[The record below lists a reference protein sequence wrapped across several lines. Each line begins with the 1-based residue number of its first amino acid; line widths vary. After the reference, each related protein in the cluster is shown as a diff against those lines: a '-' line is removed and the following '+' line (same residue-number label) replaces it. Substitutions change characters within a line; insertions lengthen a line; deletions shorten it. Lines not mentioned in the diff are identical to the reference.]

1 MPHRDIHSARN
12 NPDLAEIC
20 AALRQALDWYLN
32 DPAGKQL
39 SGEDDTWISLEVNGA
54 GYAAQ
59 FDREAAYVYA
69 EDEDRIHT
77 DTVMAVMPL
86 ACPPAP
92 TINPA
97 AVELLPHGPGNQV

>member
-1 MPHRDIHSARN
+1 MPHRDIYTNKN
-12 NPDLAEIC
+12 NPDLAEVC

-39 SGEDDTWISLEVNGA
+39 SGEDDAWISLEVNDA
-54 GYAAQ
+54 SYAVQ
-59 FDREAAYVYA
+59 FDQEAAYVYA

-77 DTVMAVMPL
+77 DTVLAVMPL
-86 ACPPAP
+86 ASPPEP
-92 TINPA
+92 TVNPA